1 MKDELGGEE
10 WQRMDR
16 SDGKSPS
23 GGGRDRVK
31 DAVIESE
38 SQRCSSASAGTDL
51 FLRFTLL
58 CIFILDPLFETVV
71 KSRCR
76 ICIADASN
84 NVMRCSRRGIFGI
97 SSSGNLLLKSKFVSL
112 FHNFGNEYQS
122 RPHKQG
128 FSKRSRVLWAS
139 FQHCSCVTSPR
150 AGVSLPGPPLN
161 ISHCR
166 SLPGARSLSLPEK
179 GNHNKLCTATSPYF
193 PSTLL
198 SLFLPLS
205 LPISLSSPASL
216 FSPTRFHFFLPQPVG
231 SQCPY
236 LCHHLLPPS
245 QSER

>member
-1 MKDELGGEE
+1 MEWLRRRETDRLSLIKRLKGVKDELGGEE

-16 SDGKSPS
+16 SNGKSPS

-58 CIFILDPLFETVV
+58 CIFILDRLFETVV

-139 FQHCSCVTSPR
+139 FQHCSCVTSQR

-166 SLPGARSLSLPEK
+166 SLPGALSLSP
-179 GNHNKLCTATSPYF
+179 
-193 PSTLL
+193 
-198 SLFLPLS
+198 
-205 LPISLSSPASL
+205 
-216 FSPTRFHFFLPQPVG
+216 R
-231 SQCPY
+231 
-236 LCHHLLPPS
+236 
-245 QSER
+245 EREP